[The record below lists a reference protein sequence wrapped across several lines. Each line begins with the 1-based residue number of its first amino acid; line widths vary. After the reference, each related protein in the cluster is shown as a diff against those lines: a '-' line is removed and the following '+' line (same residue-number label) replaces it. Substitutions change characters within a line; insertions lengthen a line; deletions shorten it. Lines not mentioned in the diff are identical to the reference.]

1 MVSAQ
6 VFKSSL
12 PFLFFFF
19 HGGGSMSNRAKFLV
33 PYSAQLPANQKSKS
47 GMRLFQV
54 VVGVLI
60 AGAYLCVVAVPVILL
75 LADFSCREVRVT
87 APEPAVKPI
96 PEQAKFVPSKAK
108 SVNLVTE
115 QAEQNREAVAQNVEQ
130 QLWPDFAS
138 YNETYQGTNC
148 YWSEPVIRLHDCW
161 SILQVATTIFAC
173 GIFALLQMSK
183 VQQSLRFIRRRI
195 AFQLGFTSRGGSGA
209 FRRGRKGQISYLT
222 KHFFDRQLVRVALCL
237 IMIAPVATV
246 FCLSESARPMQSAID
261 QQSLASANWL
271 PWSVNQYK
279 YSDFVGDWQS
289 SPYGNASAAAHLAQV
304 DWPGVCLHV
313 ATVLW
318 AILTEWR
325 LVVPMVLILLFFRS
339 ARQAKVTGHRSNL
352 KQNLRQLSQYFV
364 PVVHRFLPAKQT
376 VRQVASAPI
385 LRISSKQQRFAQW
398 KIKIKQRAVH

>member
-1 MVSAQ
+1 
-6 VFKSSL
+6 
-12 PFLFFFF
+12 
-19 HGGGSMSNRAKFLV
+19 MSNRAKFLV

-47 GMRLFQV
+47 GIRLFQV
-54 VVGVLI
+54 VFGVLI

-75 LADFSCREVRVT
+75 YANFNYKDVPITRS
-87 APEPAVKPI
+87 EPAVKSI
-96 PEQAKFVPSKAK
+96 PEHVKFVPSQAK
-108 SVNLVTE
+108 IVNLVTE

-138 YNETYQGTNC
+138 YNETYQGTHC

-161 SILQVATTIFAC
+161 SILQVATAIFAG

-195 AFQLGFTSRGGSGA
+195 AFQLGFTSRGGSAA

-246 FCLSESARPMQSAID
+246 FCLSESARPMQSAINE
-261 QQSLASANWL
+261 QSLASTNWL
-271 PWSVNQYK
+271 NWRINQSK
-279 YSDFVGDWQS
+279 YSDFVGDWQA
-289 SPYGNASAAAHLAQV
+289 SPYGNASAAAHLAHV
-304 DWPGVCLHV
+304 DWSRVCLHV
-313 ATVLW
+313 ASVLW

-339 ARQAKVTGHRSNL
+339 ARQAKLTGQRSNL
-352 KQNLRQLSQYFV
+352 KQNLRQLSQYFL
-364 PVVHRFLPAKQT
+364 PVAQRSLPAVSRSVSGKQS
-376 VRQVASAPI
+376 VRQVAMPI
-385 LRISSKQQRFAQW
+385 LIISGKQQRFAQW
-398 KIKIKQRAVH
+398 KMKIKQRALH

>member
-1 MVSAQ
+1 
-6 VFKSSL
+6 
-12 PFLFFFF
+12 
-19 HGGGSMSNRAKFLV
+19 MSNRAKFLV

-54 VVGVLI
+54 VLGVLI

-75 LADFSCREVRVT
+75 LADFSSREVRVT
-87 APEPAVKPI
+87 APEPAIKSI
-96 PEQAKFVPSKAK
+96 PVPVKFVPSKTK

-115 QAEQNREAVAQNVEQ
+115 QADQNSEAVAQIVEQ
-130 QLWPDFAS
+130 QLWPDFGDYYES
-138 YNETYQGTNC
+138 YGGLQV
-148 YWSEPVIRLHDCW
+148 YWGDDSSDPSNIFSACW
-161 SILQVATTIFAC
+161 SVLQVATAIFAC

-195 AFQLGFTSRGGSGA
+195 AFQLGFTSRGGSAA
-209 FRRGRKGQISYLT
+209 FRNRRKGQISYLT

-237 IMIAPVATV
+237 LMITPVAAV

-261 QQSLASANWL
+261 QQSLASTNWL
-271 PWSVNQYK
+271 PWSVTQYK
-279 YSDFVGDWQS
+279 YSDFVGDWQT

-304 DWPGVCLHV
+304 DWPGVFLHV
-313 ATVLW
+313 ASVLW
-318 AILTEWR
+318 AIFTEWR
-325 LVVPMVLILLFFRS
+325 LVVPMVLVLLLLRS
-339 ARQAKVTGHRSNL
+339 ARQAKVTGQRSNL

-376 VRQVASAPI
+376 VRQVASAPV
-385 LRISSKQQRFAQW
+385 LRISGKQQRFAQW

>member
-1 MVSAQ
+1 
-6 VFKSSL
+6 
-12 PFLFFFF
+12 
-19 HGGGSMSNRAKFLV
+19 MSNRAKFLV

-60 AGAYLCVVAVPVILL
+60 AGAYLCVVAVPIILL
-75 LADFSCREVRVT
+75 YWSFSAKET
-87 APEPAVKPI
+87 ATICPAPISEPM
-96 PEQAKFVPSKAK
+96 KFVPSKALM
-108 SVNLVTE
+108 VNLVTE
-115 QAEQNREAVAQNVEQ
+115 QAERNMQAVAQNVEQ
-130 QLWPDFAS
+130 QLYCDFAS
-138 YNETYQGTNC
+138 PNTDNQTTQAFWGDAVL
-148 YWSEPVIRLHDCW
+148 SPADCW
-161 SILQVATTIFAC
+161 NVLKVATAILFCA
-173 GIFALLQMSK
+173 IFALLQMSK

-246 FCLSESARPMQSAID
+246 FCLSESARPMQSAIG

-364 PVVHRFLPAKQT
+364 PVVHRFLPAKQG

-385 LRISSKQQRFAQW
+385 LRISGKQQRFAQW
-398 KIKIKQRAVH
+398 KIKIKQRALH